1 MDKLAGT
8 MPRVPIRNHIKH
20 FSGSLGLLGGF
31 LAFEVFKGSNVR
43 TEKETARTPTIIWG
57 PLPYISNSAV

>member
-31 LAFEVFKGSNVR
+31 LAFDLSVQGVECPG
-43 TEKETARTPTIIWG
+43 
-57 PLPYISNSAV
+57 